1 MGLAVVA
8 VAECRIGQIL
18 PWHLFESEREAVGAP
33 AAGLE
38 CCFAAW
44 QIEGS
49 AGMAVAAAAAEE
61 VVDVAAA
68 VVAAAAMNQ
77 RELGVILRSY
87 ERWTLK
93 LGAGCLR
100 QMLA

>member
-1 MGLAVVA
+1 V
-8 VAECRIGQIL
+8 
-18 PWHLFESEREAVGAP
+18 
-33 AAGLE
+33 
-38 CCFAAW
+38 
-44 QIEGS
+44 
-49 AGMAVAAAAAEE
+49 
-61 VVDVAAA
+61 A

>member
-1 MGLAVVA
+1 MAKD
-8 VAECRIGQIL
+8 RIQR
-18 PWHLFESEREAVGAP
+18 REVGENAD
-33 AAGLE
+33 LE
-38 CCFAAW
+38 DLLDPKVHDR
-44 QIEGS
+44 S
-49 AGMAVAAAAAEE
+49 AGAVHQEAGRLGQEGRMLAEVHLE
-61 VVDVAAA
+61 DPGVPLEAA